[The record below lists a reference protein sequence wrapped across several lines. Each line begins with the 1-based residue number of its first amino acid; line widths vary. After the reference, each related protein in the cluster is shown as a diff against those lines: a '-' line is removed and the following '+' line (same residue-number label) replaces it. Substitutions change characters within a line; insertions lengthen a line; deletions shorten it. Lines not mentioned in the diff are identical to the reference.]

1 VHGGREVSEA
11 FEASA
16 GRSVTTATDETPVK
30 VVEAAKLISTIGQ
43 VAELRVLYFAEDAQR
58 ASKAAIHRAYPLD
71 AENLAQVRKYE
82 LVREA
87 IAELE
92 RFHGVTF

>member
-1 VHGGREVSEA
+1 VSSRREVSEA
-11 FEASA
+11 PAA
-16 GRSVTTATDETPVK
+16 CSVTIATDETPVR
-30 VVEAAKLISTIGQ
+30 VVEAAKLISTVGQ

-58 ASKAAIHRAYPLD
+58 AAKVAIHRAYPLD
-71 AENLAQVRKYE
+71 SENLAQVRKYE

-87 IAELE
+87 IEELE